1 MKKQVL
7 LSDINRREC
16 KWQSILPILESM
28 NYILGEYYHICDVVE
43 IETQDGIDFDTIKC
57 IGKPEE
63 IKTIS
68 LGWGDPMVTS
78 DYGYITLFSNGK
90 VTLSWYDNVT
100 QKGEDFEWASLIDAY
115 KEASNHYIENILQFH
130 GWYIDEAVMGQEETY
145 DFIIKDNK
153 VIFDRKKDEV
163 DISMLNEADKVKEL
177 VLSPAGWSEYASAL
191 SGYYDYAYR
200 MYPEEDRRPDY
211 VVRKINNFK
220 KIIDKYENK

>member
-7 LSDINRREC
+7 LSGINRREC
-16 KWQSILPILESM
+16 KWQSILPILKSM
-28 NYILGEYYHICDVVE
+28 QYILGEYYHICDAVE
-43 IETQDGIDFDTIKC
+43 IETRDGIDFDTIKC

-63 IKTIS
+63 IKSIS

-78 DYGYITLFSNGK
+78 DYGYITLFSNGR
-90 VTLSWYDNVT
+90 VTLSWYDSIT

-115 KEASNHYIENILQFH
+115 KETCNHYIENTLQFH
-130 GWYIDEAVMGQEETY
+130 GWDINEAVMGQEETY

-163 DISMLNEADKVKEL
+163 DISTLNTADSVKEL
-177 VLSPAGWSEYASAL
+177 VLSAAGWSEYASAL

-211 VVRKINNFK
+211 VVRKIDNFK

>member
-115 KEASNHYIENILQFH
+115 KLGVYVMHLGAGRKNKEDKIDYSVGVILKKEVGEYINI
-130 GWYIDEAVMGQEETY
+130 D
-145 DFIIKDNK
+145 
-153 VIFDRKKDEV
+153 
-163 DISMLNEADKVKEL
+163 DILMTVYTNKEL
-177 VLSPAGWSEYASAL
+177 EYVDNTIFEITNS
-191 SGYYDYAYR
+191 YD
-200 MYPEEDRRPDY
+200 
-211 VVRKINNFK
+211 NNIK
-220 KIIDKYENK
+220 LIYEVIK